1 VAISFTYSLLF
12 FIFIIKFSLD
22 DERSVTPHTS
32 FEELVAA
39 QCQELEDAMITEVM
53 AFYKA
58 FNRKLDEI
66 RKRHLRDDN
75 LGGQVDEPQVLDM
88 SQQADDDDGMK
99 KTKL

>member
-1 VAISFTYSLLF
+1 MI
-12 FIFIIKFSLD
+12 LD
-22 DERSVTPHTS
+22 PGRVVTPHTS

-58 FNRKLDEI
+58 FNRKLEDI

-75 LGGQVDEPQVLDM
+75 LGIDKKDPEVLDLR
-88 SQQADDDDGMK
+88 DPETMK
-99 KTKL
+99 M